1 MGIAPAIGD
10 AIRKILIRSP
20 NWIGDAVMT
29 TPAMGAIRSSFP
41 EAEIVVAANPNVAEL
56 FQPHPYS
63 NGVLIF
69 DKKGLHQGMGGF
81 LRFCGLL
88 KEQGFDLAV
97 LFQNAI
103 EAAIMTFLARIPRR
117 AGYRT
122 DQRGFLLTHPVAI
135 GEAERRLH
143 HTTYY
148 LRMLN
153 ILGIR
158 GGTEQL
164 RLQCTDPEQAWA
176 TATLGH
182 GSWVAINPGATF
194 GSAKRWIPE
203 RFARVADTLANRHG
217 THTVIIGGPV
227 ETAMGRAVE
236 TAMLTTPLNLVG
248 QTSIRQLMAV
258 LARCN
263 LLVTNDSGPMHV
275 AAALGTAV
283 VAIFGPTD
291 HATTSP
297 FSPWSRLVRKV
308 VDCSPCL
315 LRDCPSDHRCMSE
328 IAVEDVLEAA
338 EDLLGGRF

>member
-1 MGIAPAIGD
+1 MGFAPAIGD
-10 AIRKILIRSP
+10 TIRKILVRSP

-29 TPAMGAIRSSFP
+29 TPAMGAVRSSFP
-41 EAEIVVAANPNVAEL
+41 RAEILVAANPIVAEL
-56 FQPHPYS
+56 FQHHPYS
-63 NGVLIF
+63 DGVLVF
-69 DKKGLHQGMGGF
+69 DKKGAHQGMGGF

-135 GEAERRLH
+135 GEVERRLH
-143 HTTYY
+143 HTEYY
-148 LRMLN
+148 LHMLN
-153 ILGIR
+153 NLGIC
-158 GGTEQL
+158 GGDGRL
-164 RLQCTDPEQAWA
+164 RLQCTDQEQAWA
-176 TATLGH
+176 TATLGQW
-182 GSWVAINPGATF
+182 SWVAINPGATF

-203 RFARVADTLANRHG
+203 RFARVADALAGHYDA
-217 THTVIIGGPV
+217 HIVIIGGPGEV
-227 ETAMGRAVE
+227 AMGQAVE
-236 TAMLTTPLNLVG
+236 KAMATTPLNLVG
-248 QTSIRQLMAV
+248 KTSLRQLMAI
-258 LARCN
+258 LARCD

-283 VAIFGPTD
+283 AAIFGPTD
-291 HATTSP
+291 PTTTSP
-297 FSPWSRLVRKV
+297 FSPSSRLVRKA

-338 EDLLGGRF
+338 EGLLGGRF